1 MSPILTSAVIAGLVS
16 AMISGAVQ
24 IYAWFLNRSQERYQQ
39 LYGPL
44 KLNLLMMQIITEN
57 SEEIAKEIQETI
69 GNTDI
74 RIESLSTH
82 ISPLTREWLV
92 YRDTIKLLIEKNI
105 GLVRHRDIALVK
117 EFMDAHLKR
126 KIIQEGQNSLATE
139 ERITKIIGVIKKL
152 QDKLL

>member
-24 IYAWFLNRSQERYQQ
+24 IYAWFLNHNQERYQQ

-44 KLNLLMMQIITEN
+44 RLNLLMMQVITEN
-57 SEEIAKEIQETI
+57 SEEVAKEIRETI
-69 GNTDI
+69 GNI
-74 RIESLSTH
+74 EMRIESLSTH
-82 ISPLTREWLV
+82 ISPLTREWLAH
-92 YRDTIKLLIEKNI
+92 RDTIKLLFEKHI
-105 GLVRHRDIALVK
+105 GLVRRRDLALVK

-139 ERITKIIGVIKKL
+139 ERITKIIDIIKEL
-152 QDKLL
+152 QNKLL